1 MTRALSTYGSE
12 ERDAVAQELS
22 KAGYP
27 FELVITG
34 KHPRFVADFDGVEKT
49 FIVAGSSGDRRSWL
63 NARAYVRRVIR
74 RHKEEQAEAVASLA
88 TETAPASSRNQHGNE
103 TMTGN
108 TQGGSVRVVEFRG
121 SKIETV
127 EVEGKPH
134 AALKPIVEGMGL
146 DWNGQLQRIKRDAV
160 LGATMCVTHM
170 VATDGKSRET
180 TTLPL
185 KMLNGFL
192 FGIDASRVR
201 TDIRDAVIAYQR
213 ECYDALAAYWTDG
226 VAVRGEHGV
235 LELDD
240 ASRAAIGG
248 IVKKVF
254 IKQTEDLR
262 AGMELVMEEASALRR
277 DVEQLRVVRP
287 VASWDLAGT
296 VTARDIMDLAGIPKD
311 GRVRGTTGGV
321 ITRAMKDFCLRHGY
335 LADRTPEN
343 IDADRRWRFPREA
356 AMAWLNGPTLGSEI
370 IRNHI
375 QRQRAKRGT
384 VKGQA
389 ILVLVPESSGAPA

>member
-1 MTRALSTYGSE
+1 MTRALSSYGSE
-12 ERDAVAQELS
+12 ERDAVAQELTR
-22 KAGYP
+22 AGYP
-27 FELVITG
+27 FEFVITG
-34 KHPRFVADFDGVEKT
+34 KHPRFVADLDGVEKT

-63 NARAYVRRVIR
+63 NARAHVRRVIR

-88 TETAPASSRNQHGNE
+88 TETASASSRNQHGNE

-108 TQGGSVRVVEFRG
+108 TQGRSVRVVEFRG

-127 EVEGKPH
+127 EVDGQPH
-134 AALKPIVEGMGL
+134 VALKPIVEGMGL
-146 DWNGQLQRIKRDAV
+146 SWQGQHDRIRRDAV
-160 LGATMCVTHM
+160 LSTCISVTRM
-170 VATDGKSRET
+170 QVSGQGRDVS
-180 TTLPL
+180 TLPL
-185 KMLNGFL
+185 KMLQGFL
-192 FGIDASRVR
+192 FGIDANRVR
-201 TDIRDAVIAYQR
+201 ADIREAVIAYQR
-213 ECYDALAAYWTDG
+213 ECYDALAAYWTEG
-226 VAVRGEHGV
+226 IAARGPQGPIEIDERTKGV
-235 LELDD
+235 L
-240 ASRAAIGG
+240 GG
-248 IVKKVF
+248 IFKNVLN
-254 IKQTEDLR
+254 KQTEDLR

-277 DVEQLRVVRP
+277 DVEQLRIVRP

-321 ITRAMKDFCLRHGY
+321 ITRAMKDFCLRYGY

-356 AMAWLNGPTLGSEI
+356 ALAWLNGPTLGSEI

-389 ILVLVPESSGAPA
+389 VLVLVPESSGVPA